1 MLKQSQYLIPTLR
14 EVPSDAEIASH
25 KLLLRAGLARQLAS
39 GIYSYLPL
47 GLRVIQKIQA
57 IVREEMNRAGA
68 QEILMPAMQPAEL
81 WEESGRWEAYGPELV
96 RLKDRHE
103 RRFALGPTHEEVIS
117 SLVRDDVNSYK
128 KLPINL
134 YQIQTKFR
142 DEVRPRFGL
151 IRCREFIM
159 KDAYSFDTSWEGLN
173 KSFEAMFDAYT
184 RIFTRIGLNFRAVEA
199 DAGSIGGTGT
209 YEFMALC
216 DIGEDTIAYS
226 TEGTYAANLEKAEV
240 VYKPSDKPKQDVPAM
255 EKIHTPSVRT
265 IEQLQASLG
274 TDSAQIVKSLLYR
287 VDDKLVMALVRGDH
301 ELNEVKLKNLFD
313 AVDIRLASDEEIR
326 SLTGAPAGF
335 VGPFGL
341 DPQKVE
347 IVADNYV
354 QDVTDGVAGANE
366 ADYHYQ
372 HVVPGRD
379 FTVARYADL
388 RNIKEGDDCP
398 RGGGKIAFARGIEVG
413 HVFKLGTKY
422 SKPLGVTFLDENGR
436 SQEMVMGCYGIGISR
451 IAAAVIEQYH
461 DENGIIWPVSIAPF
475 HVHVIPINAKVDE
488 QRLTSERITDALT
501 AAGVEVLYD
510 DRPERAG
517 VKFKDADLI
526 GLPLRITVSDKAQEG
541 LVEVRVRCT
550 GETHEVEIEKLAA
563 FVQEHLAK
571 LGESATTFA
580 RSRQE

>member
-1 MLKQSQYLIPTLR
+1 MLKQSQLLIPTLR
-14 EVPSDAEIASH
+14 EVPSDAEIVSH
-25 KLLLRAGLARQLAS
+25 KLMIRAGLARQLAS

-47 GLRVIQKIQA
+47 GLKVIQKIQT

-103 RRFALGPTHEEVIS
+103 RRFALGPTHEEVVS
-117 SLVRDDVNSYK
+117 TLVRDDVNSYK
-128 KLPINL
+128 KLPLNL

-159 KDAYSFDTSWEGLN
+159 KDAYSFDTSWEGLD
-173 KSFEAMFDAYT
+173 KSFQAMFDAYT

-216 DIGEDTIAYS
+216 DVGEDTIAYA

-240 VYKPSDKPKQDVPAM
+240 VYKPTDKPKGQTPPL
-255 EKIHTPSVRT
+255 EKIHTPDVRT
-265 IEQLQASLG
+265 VEQLKNAL
-274 TDSAQIVKSLLYR
+274 QIETSQIIKSLLYR
-287 VDDKLVMALVRGDH
+287 VDGKLVLALVRGDH
-301 ELNEVKLKNLFD
+301 ELNEVKLKNLYD
-313 AVDIRLASDEEIR
+313 AVEVRLASEEEIR
-326 SLTGAPAGF
+326 RVTGAPAGF
-335 VGPFGL
+335 IGPVGL
-341 DPQKVE
+341 DSQTVE

-354 QDVTDGVAGANE
+354 QDVTDGVVGANE
-366 ADYHYQ
+366 KDYHLR
-372 HVVPGRD
+372 HVLPGRD
-379 FTVARYADL
+379 FTVLRYADL
-388 RNIKEGDDCP
+388 RNIMEGDDCP

-422 SKPLGVTFLDENGR
+422 SKPLGVTFLDENGKA
-436 SQEMVMGCYGIGISR
+436 QEMVMGCYGIGISR
-451 IAAAVIEQYH
+451 IVAAVIEQHH
-461 DENGIIWPVSIAPF
+461 DENGIIWPVSVAPF
-475 HVHVIPINAKVDE
+475 DVHVIPINAKVEE
-488 QRLTSERITDALT
+488 QRLISERITEMLT
-501 AAGVEVLYD
+501 AAGLEVLYD

-526 GLPLRITVSDKAQEG
+526 GLPLRITVSDKAQDG
-541 LVEVRVRCT
+541 RVEVRVRRT
-550 GETHEVEIEKLAA
+550 GETHDVPLDELVPFVREWLSKLDETAIP
-563 FVQEHLAK
+563 
-571 LGESATTFA
+571 FA